1 MPDEKIFAATQKRK
15 GNGMQTVII
24 VLVVAVVAL
33 VALVAVATWFLS
45 RRQRSSR
52 LHERFGPEYEHTV
65 RQVGD
70 RGKAEQELQSRQER
84 VEQLHIRPLSDEERA
99 RFAEAWGSAQ
109 AQFVDDPG
117 GTIRQADRLVGEAMQ
132 ARGYPVGQF
141 EQRAADISVD
151 HPDVVSNYRAAH
163 ALAARSEHGEVSTDE
178 LRQGLLHYCA
188 LFDELLEGAA
198 VGRTTRTAA
207 RR

>member
-1 MPDEKIFAATQKRK
+1 
-15 GNGMQTVII
+15 MQAVII
-24 VLVVAVVAL
+24 VLVVAL
-33 VALVAVATWFLS
+33 VALVAVANWFWS
-45 RRQRSSR
+45 RQRSNR

-70 RGKAEQELQSRQER
+70 RSKAEQELQTRQER
-84 VEQLHIRPLSDEERA
+84 VEQLHIRPLSEEERA

-109 AQFVDDPG
+109 ALFVDDPG
-117 GTIRQADRLVGEAMQ
+117 GAIRQADRLVGEVMQ
-132 ARGYPVGQF
+132 ARCYPVGQF

-151 HPDVVSNYRAAH
+151 HPEVVSNYRAAH
-163 ALAARSEHGEVSTDE
+163 TLAARAERGEASTDE
-178 LRQGLLHYCA
+178 LRQGLLHYRA

-198 VGRTTRTAA
+198 VERTTRTAA